1 MAAKPFV
8 LAVSLFIRDPDG
20 RVLLL
25 QRAGCCR
32 HFAGLWETPGGK
44 AEPAESL
51 DSVLQREV
59 QEETALSVEID
70 GVLGASEFEL
80 PQSPCLHVCALYFKG
95 RKIGPAGGEQ
105 AGPQGAAD
113 SPSRDVRLSGEHQDY
128 RWVWP
133 EELCRRPDLTP
144 ALDDMIKRVDLET
157 ALGQPASRR

>member
-8 LAVSLFIRDPDG
+8 LAVHLFISNHDG
-20 RVLLL
+20 RVLLV

-51 DSVLQREV
+51 DRVLHREV
-59 QEETALSVEID
+59 EEETGLSVEVD

-80 PQSPCLHVCALYFKG
+80 PHLRVCALYFRG
-95 RKIGPAGGEQ
+95 HRLPEAGGLPPD
-105 AGPQGAAD
+105 PQRAAE
-113 SPSRDVRLSGEHQDY
+113 SPLRDVRLSSEHQDY

-133 EELCRRPDLTP
+133 EELRRWSALTP
-144 ALDDMIKRVDLET
+144 ALKDLARRADLGA
-157 ALGQPASRR
+157 ALTPAAPLT